1 MNKLCFV
8 PQRYSINSNYWNPQY
23 NFRTTLSDIF
33 HLAEK
38 ENYTAQQAAMTIAQ
52 NRIEKTKKERQTK

>member
-1 MNKLCFV
+1 M
-8 PQRYSINSNYWNPQY
+8 
-23 NFRTTLSDIF
+23 
-33 HLAEK
+33 AEK